1 MKWVSVVLS
10 VPFEGE
16 FTYSVPEKMEDEA
29 KFGRRVMVPFGRAKK
44 TAFIIKEIYTKPEV
58 EFEIKD
64 IDRVVDKEEVFNK
77 DLLDTAV
84 WMSNMYLSPVGV
96 NLSSMIPSGRRE
108 SESSPFFNI
117 SSFSPVENLTEDQER
132 ALSRIRSFSSDMFY
146 LYGVTGSGKSEVY
159 LRRAEDV
166 IRSGKQ
172 VLYMV
177 PEITLSHQV
186 TGEVYQRFNKRVAI
200 LHSALTP
207 SQRLKV
213 WREIMNGDVDL
224 VVGARSSV
232 FAPFKNLG
240 LIIMDEEHEGAYKS
254 GQSPRYSARQVA
266 QYRAGKWKAQLI
278 MGSATPSLEAWNLIR
293 TQKIKSVVMRNRIG
307 EAKFPK
313 ISIVNMRG
321 EKRNISQ
328 KLEEEI
334 RNALKE
340 KKGVILFLNRRGFS
354 YGYECKSCGAV
365 IECPNCS
372 IAMTYHKGR
381 NRLICHTCGFSEPL
395 VKVCP
400 ECGSFDISPRGYG
413 TENAEEEAR
422 ALFPFARI
430 ERLDTDITNG
440 DSEKT
445 QEILSAFRDGEID
458 ILLGT
463 QMIAKGLNFPKVSL
477 IGILNAD
484 SSLAL
489 PDFRAGERT
498 FDLLHQV
505 AGRAGRYRDDGKV
518 IIQTTQP
525 TAPPIQ
531 AAAQND
537 LETFYDREISERRE
551 TLFPPFSRLV
561 NLTIRGKSED
571 KVREA
576 TEALGEIADK
586 EAEGAD
592 EIEVFSPSPCLV
604 EKMAGQWRWH
614 VLLRSTDI
622 SALLSFSRKLLDIFR
637 LPSSLHLEVDVDPMN
652 LF

>member
-1 MKWVSVVLS
+1 MKWVNVVLA

-16 FTYSVPEKMEDEA
+16 FTYSVPEKMEKEA
-29 KFGRRVMVPFGRAKK
+29 LFGRRVMVPFGRAKK
-44 TAFIIKEIYTKPEV
+44 TAFIVKEIYTKPEV
-58 EFEIKD
+58 DFEIKD
-64 IDRVVDKEEVFNK
+64 IDRVIDKEEVFNK

-84 WMSNMYLSPVGV
+84 WMKNMYLSPVGV

-108 SESSPFFNI
+108 SESSPFFTF
-117 SSFSPVENLTEDQER
+117 SSFSPVEKLTDEQEK
-132 ALSRIRSFSSDMFY
+132 ALSRLRAFPNDMFY

-166 IRSGKQ
+166 IKSGKQ
-172 VLYMV
+172 VLYLV

-186 TGEVYQRFNKRVAI
+186 SGEVYQRFNKRVAI

-213 WREIMNGDVDL
+213 WRSIMNGDVDL

-254 GQSPRYSARQVA
+254 GQAPRYSARQVA
-266 QYRAGKWKAQLI
+266 QFRAGKWKAQLI

-307 EAKFPK
+307 EACFPK

-328 KLEEEI
+328 KLEDEI
-334 RNALKE
+334 RSALKE

-354 YGYECKSCGAV
+354 YGYECRSCGAV
-365 IECPNCS
+365 VECPNCS
-372 IAMTYHKGR
+372 VAMTYHKGKK
-381 NRLICHTCGFSEPL
+381 RLICHTCGFSEPL
-395 VKVCP
+395 VKSCP

-422 ALFPFARI
+422 ALFPFANI
-430 ERLDTDITNG
+430 ERLDTDVTGG

-445 QEILSAFRDGEID
+445 QEILSKFKDGEID

-525 TAPPIQ
+525 TAPAIQ
-531 AAAQND
+531 MAANND
-537 LETFYDREISERRE
+537 LEHFYERELTQRKE
-551 TLFPPFSRLV
+551 TMFPPFSRLI
-561 NLTIRGKSED
+561 NLSIRGKTEE

-576 TEALGEIADK
+576 SFALGDMADK
-586 EAEGAD
+586 MAEEDD
-592 EIEVFSPSPCLV
+592 EIEVFSPSPCLI
-604 EKMAGQWRWH
+604 EKMAGQYRWH
-614 VLLRSTDI
+614 VLLRSQSI
-622 SALLSFSRKLLDIFR
+622 SRLLSFTRTLLDSFL
-637 LPSSLHLEVDVDPMN
+637 LPSSLHLEIDVDPIN

>member
-29 KFGRRVMVPFGRAKK
+29 RFGRRVMVPFGKAKK

-77 DLLDTAV
+77 DLLDTAI

-117 SSFSPVENLTEDQER
+117 SSFSPVEKLTEDQEK
-132 ALSRIRSFSSDMFY
+132 ALPRIRSFPSDMFY

-354 YGYECKSCGAV
+354 YGYECKSCGAIV
-365 IECPNCS
+365 ECPNCS

-400 ECGSFDISPRGYG
+400 ECGSFDISPRGDG

-525 TAPPIQ
+525 TAPAIQ
-531 AAAQND
+531 MAATND
-537 LETFYDREISERRE
+537 LEHFYE
-551 TLFPPFSRLV
+551 
-561 NLTIRGKSED
+561 
-571 KVREA
+571 
-576 TEALGEIADK
+576 
-586 EAEGAD
+586 
-592 EIEVFSPSPCLV
+592 
-604 EKMAGQWRWH
+604 
-614 VLLRSTDI
+614 
-622 SALLSFSRKLLDIFR
+622 SFK
-637 LPSSLHLEVDVDPMN
+637 
-652 LF
+652 

>member
-1 MKWVSVVLS
+1 
-10 VPFEGE
+10 
-16 FTYSVPEKMEDEA
+16 
-29 KFGRRVMVPFGRAKK
+29 
-44 TAFIIKEIYTKPEV
+44 
-58 EFEIKD
+58 
-64 IDRVVDKEEVFNK
+64 
-77 DLLDTAV
+77 
-84 WMSNMYLSPVGV
+84 
-96 NLSSMIPSGRRE
+96 
-108 SESSPFFNI
+108 
-117 SSFSPVENLTEDQER
+117 
-132 ALSRIRSFSSDMFY
+132 
-146 LYGVTGSGKSEVY
+146 
-159 LRRAEDV
+159 
-166 IRSGKQ
+166 
-172 VLYMV
+172 
-177 PEITLSHQV
+177 
-186 TGEVYQRFNKRVAI
+186 
-200 LHSALTP
+200 
-207 SQRLKV
+207 
-213 WREIMNGDVDL
+213 
-224 VVGARSSV
+224 
-232 FAPFKNLG
+232 
-240 LIIMDEEHEGAYKS
+240 
-254 GQSPRYSARQVA
+254 
-266 QYRAGKWKAQLI
+266 
-278 MGSATPSLEAWNLIR
+278 
-293 TQKIKSVVMRNRIG
+293 MRNRIG

-525 TAPPIQ
+525 TAPAIQ
-531 AAAQND
+531 MAATND
-537 LETFYDREISERRE
+537 LEHFYERELSQRKE
-551 TLFPPFSRLV
+551 TMFPPFSRLV
-561 NLTIRGKSED
+561 NLSIRGKMEE
-571 KVREA
+571 KVKEA
-576 TEALGEIADK
+576 AMALGDMASTLSDSDE
-586 EAEGAD
+586 
-592 EIEVFSPSPCLV
+592 EIEVFSPSPCLI

-614 VLLRSTDI
+614 VLLRSQSI
-622 SALLSFSRKLLDIFR
+622 SRLLHFTRTLLSSFR
-637 LPSSLHLEVDVDPMN
+637 LPSSLHLEVDVDPTN

>member
-1 MKWVSVVLS
+1 M
-10 VPFEGE
+10 
-16 FTYSVPEKMEDEA
+16 
-29 KFGRRVMVPFGRAKK
+29 
-44 TAFIIKEIYTKPEV
+44 
-58 EFEIKD
+58 
-64 IDRVVDKEEVFNK
+64 
-77 DLLDTAV
+77 
-84 WMSNMYLSPVGV
+84 
-96 NLSSMIPSGRRE
+96 
-108 SESSPFFNI
+108 
-117 SSFSPVENLTEDQER
+117 
-132 ALSRIRSFSSDMFY
+132 
-146 LYGVTGSGKSEVY
+146 TGSGKSEVY

-166 IRSGKQ
+166 IKSGRQ
-172 VLYMV
+172 VLYLV

-186 TGEVYQRFNKRVAI
+186 SGEVYQRFNKRVAI

-213 WREIMNGDVDL
+213 WRSIMNGDVDL

-232 FAPFKNLG
+232 FAPFKDLG

-254 GQSPRYSARQVA
+254 GQSPRYSARQIA

-278 MGSATPSLEAWNLIR
+278 MGSATPSLEAWNLMR

-307 EAKFPK
+307 EASFPK
-313 ISIVNMRG
+313 ITIVNMRG

-354 YGYECKSCGAV
+354 YGYECRSCGYK
-365 IECPNCS
+365 IQCPNCS
-372 IAMTYHKGR
+372 ITMTYHKGR
-381 NRLICHTCGFSEPL
+381 KRLVCHTCGFSQPL

-400 ECGSFDISPRGYG
+400 ECGSFDLSPRGYG
-413 TENAEEEAR
+413 TENAEEEAA

-430 ERLDTDITNG
+430 ERLDTDVTGG

-445 QEILSAFRDGEID
+445 QEILSDFKEGKID

-484 SSLAL
+484 SSLSL

-525 TAPPIQ
+525 TAPAIQ
-531 AAAQND
+531 MAANND
-537 LETFYDREISERRE
+537 LEHFYERELAQRKE
-551 TLFPPFSRLV
+551 TMFPPFSRLI
-561 NLTIRGKSED
+561 NLSIRGKNEE
-571 KVREA
+571 KVKEA
-576 TEALGEIADK
+576 TIALGDMASSLSDNDE
-586 EAEGAD
+586 

-604 EKMAGQWRWH
+604 DKMAGQWRWH
-614 VLLRSTDI
+614 VLLRSQSI
-622 SALLSFSRKLLDIFR
+622 SKLLAFTRNLLSSYL
-637 LPSSLHLEVDVDPMN
+637 LPSSLHLEIDVDPLS

>member
-340 KKGVILFLNRRGFS
+340 NKGS
-354 YGYECKSCGAV
+354 
-365 IECPNCS
+365 
-372 IAMTYHKGR
+372 
-381 NRLICHTCGFSEPL
+381 
-395 VKVCP
+395 
-400 ECGSFDISPRGYG
+400 
-413 TENAEEEAR
+413 
-422 ALFPFARI
+422 
-430 ERLDTDITNG
+430 
-440 DSEKT
+440 
-445 QEILSAFRDGEID
+445 
-458 ILLGT
+458 
-463 QMIAKGLNFPKVSL
+463 
-477 IGILNAD
+477 
-484 SSLAL
+484 
-489 PDFRAGERT
+489 
-498 FDLLHQV
+498 
-505 AGRAGRYRDDGKV
+505 
-518 IIQTTQP
+518 
-525 TAPPIQ
+525 
-531 AAAQND
+531 
-537 LETFYDREISERRE
+537 
-551 TLFPPFSRLV
+551 
-561 NLTIRGKSED
+561 
-571 KVREA
+571 
-576 TEALGEIADK
+576 
-586 EAEGAD
+586 
-592 EIEVFSPSPCLV
+592 
-604 EKMAGQWRWH
+604 
-614 VLLRSTDI
+614 
-622 SALLSFSRKLLDIFR
+622 
-637 LPSSLHLEVDVDPMN
+637 
-652 LF
+652 

>member
-16 FTYSVPEKMEDEA
+16 FTYSVPEKMEGEA
-29 KFGRRVMVPFGRAKK
+29 LFGRRVIVPFGRSKK
-44 TAFIIKEIYTKPEV
+44 TAFITKEIYTKPEV
-58 EFEIKD
+58 DFEIKD
-64 IDRVVDKEEVFNK
+64 IERVVDKEEVFNK
-77 DLLDTAV
+77 DLLDTAI
-84 WMSNMYLSPVGV
+84 WMKTMYLSPVGV

-108 SESSPFFNI
+108 SETSSFFSF
-117 SSFSPVENLTEDQER
+117 SSFSPVAKLTDEQEA
-132 ALSRIRSFSSDMFY
+132 ALSRLRSFPKDIFY
-146 LYGVTGSGKSEVY
+146 LYGVTGSGKSEVF

-166 IRSGKQ
+166 IKEGKQ
-172 VLYMV
+172 VLYLV

-186 TGEVYQRFNKRVAI
+186 SGEVYQRFDKRVAI

-207 SQRLKV
+207 SQRLKA
-213 WREIMNGDVDL
+213 WRSIMKGEVDL

-240 LIIMDEEHEGAYKS
+240 LIIMDEEHENAYKS

-266 QYRAGKWKAQLI
+266 QYRAGKWKAQFI

-293 TQKIKSVVMRNRIG
+293 LQKIKSVVMRNRIG
-307 EAKFPK
+307 EASFPK
-313 ISIVNMRG
+313 MTIVNMRG

-334 RNALKE
+334 RIALKE

-354 YGYECKSCGAV
+354 YGYECKTCGAV
-365 IECPNCS
+365 VECPNCS
-372 IAMTYHKGR
+372 VAMTYHKAR
-381 NRLICHTCGFSEPL
+381 KRLICHTCGFSEPL

-400 ECGSFDISPRGYG
+400 ECGSLDISPRGYG

-422 ALFPFARI
+422 ALFPFSKI
-430 ERLDTDITNG
+430 ERLDTDVTNG

-445 QEILSAFRDGEID
+445 QEILSKFRDGEID

-525 TAPPIQ
+525 MAPAIQ
-531 AAAQND
+531 MAASND
-537 LETFYDREISERRE
+537 LEHFYERELAQRKE
-551 TLFPPFSRLV
+551 TMFPPFSRLI
-561 NLTIRGKSED
+561 NLVIRGKDEE
-571 KVREA
+571 KVKEA
-576 TEALGEIADK
+576 TMALGEIASNMSD
-586 EAEGAD
+586 EDE
-592 EIEVFSPSPCLV
+592 EIEVFSPSPCLI
-604 EKMAGQWRWH
+604 EKAAGQWRWH
-614 VLLRSTDI
+614 VLLRSQSI
-622 SALLSFSRKLLDIFR
+622 SRLLSFTKNLLSSFI
-637 LPSSLHLEVDVDPMN
+637 LPSSLHLEVDVDPTS

>member
-16 FTYSVPEKMEDEA
+16 FTYLVPEKMEKEA
-29 KFGRRVMVPFGRAKK
+29 LFGRRVMVPFGKSKK
-44 TAFIIKEIYTKPEV
+44 TAFIIKESYTKPEGD
-58 EFEIKD
+58 FEIKE

-77 DLLDTAV
+77 DLLDTAI
-84 WMSNMYLSPVGV
+84 WMRSMYLSPVGV
-96 NLSSMIPSGRRE
+96 NLSMMIPSGRRE
-108 SESSPFFNI
+108 SEVSPFFEF
-117 SSFSPVENLTEDQER
+117 SSFSPVENLTRGQEE
-132 ALSRIRSFSSDMFY
+132 ALSRLRAFPKETFY

-166 IRSGKQ
+166 IKEGKQ
-172 VLYMV
+172 VLYLV

-186 TGEVYQRFNKRVAI
+186 SADVYQRFDKRVAI

-207 SQRLKV
+207 SQRLKA
-213 WREIMNGDVDL
+213 WRSIMMGEVDI

-240 LIIMDEEHEGAYKS
+240 LIIIDEEHEGSYKS

-278 MGSATPSLEAWNLIR
+278 MGSATPSLEAWNLMR
-293 TQKIKSVVMRNRIG
+293 TQKIKSVVMRDRIG
-307 EAKFPK
+307 EGKYPK
-313 ISIVNMRG
+313 IAVVNMRG

-328 KLEEEI
+328 RLEDEI
-334 RNALKE
+334 RMALKE

-354 YGYECKSCGAV
+354 YGYECRSCGYV
-365 IECPNCS
+365 VQCPNCS
-372 IAMTYHKGR
+372 VSMTYHKGR
-381 NRLICHTCGFSEPL
+381 GRLFCHTCGYSSPIL
-395 VKVCP
+395 KSCP
-400 ECGSFDISPRGYG
+400 QCHSFDISPRGYG

-422 ALFPFARI
+422 SLFPFATI
-430 ERLDTDITNG
+430 ERLDTDVTGG

-445 QEILSAFRDGEID
+445 QEILSRFKKGEID

-463 QMIAKGLNFPKVSL
+463 QMIAKGLNFPLVSL

-484 SSLAL
+484 SSLSI

-498 FDLLHQV
+498 FSLLHQV

-525 TAPPIQ
+525 NAPAIQ
-531 AAAQND
+531 LSAMND
-537 LETFYDREISERRE
+537 LEHFYERELSQRRE
-551 TLFPPFSRLV
+551 TMFPPFSRLV
-561 NLTIRGKSED
+561 NLSIRGKDGE
-571 KVREA
+571 KVKEA
-576 TEALGEIADK
+576 AMALGDMAAK
-586 EAEGAD
+586 MAENEE

-614 VLLRSTDI
+614 VLLRSMSI
-622 SALLSFSRKLLDIFR
+622 SHLLSFTRTLLSSFR
-637 LPSSLHLEVDVDPMN
+637 LPHSLHLETDVDPAT